1 MSLYYIFTQDSFNPS
16 SHLISIKTSCSW
28 DFILLHVQYV
38 FLWTGASSYCL
49 KLSFTRPYLIH
60 SSFHVETSRMTT
72 SVYLYY
78 QWWLH
83 AVMTTD
89 GAPCFYVC
97 RHTYS
102 VWTRVTLAS
111 LYWFTQFVLYKL
123 NSLSPHPY
131 WPSIPNCHTFPV
143 SLLHY
148 FLLCGLRIGFGHSQS
163 FKHITLG

>member
-83 AVMTTD
+83 AVITTD

-97 RHTYS
+97 HHTYS
-102 VWTRVTLAS
+102 IWTGVTLAS
-111 LYWFTQFVLYKL
+111 LYWLTQFVLYKL
-123 NSLSPHPY
+123 ELIISS
-131 WPSIPNCHTFPV
+131 
-143 SLLHY
+143 SLLAKYSKLPH
-148 FLLCGLRIGFGHSQS
+148 FQS
-163 FKHITLG
+163 KSSTLFSTVWT